1 MTVIF
6 SMRPAFYEHYLQTA
20 IAGYAE
26 DNVAS
31 GRWPREGALERSR
44 LDFERSL
51 PQGLA
56 TPDNHLF
63 EIKTDVNGPTIG
75 IIWFAVQEKHGSRSA
90 FVYDVEIKPEWRRQG
105 HAMRAFKALEP
116 LVRALGLASIGL
128 HVFGHNPG
136 AQAMYAKLGYRVTG
150 VNMAKNL
157 GEEDA

>member
-1 MTVIF
+1 MTVI
-6 SMRPAFYEHYLQTA
+6 SPMRPEFYGHYLQAA

-63 EIKTDVNGPTIG
+63 EIKTDANGPTIG
-75 IIWFAVQEKHGSRSA
+75 AIWFAVQEKHGFRSA
-90 FVYDVEIKPEWRRQG
+90 FVYDVEIEPQWRRHG
-105 HAMRAFKALEP
+105 HAMRAFVALEL

-150 VNMAKNL
+150 VNMAKCL